1 MTDDALVA
9 NDGGS
14 GETNSD
20 LSASEDGEVSS
31 DSSDDSVESLDH
43 DLSDHS
49 WYKNMFNP
57 DFDESRYSGTAS
69 ETLVVIPK
77 VASLRD
83 HPMKIRRVKFQHN
96 QLTFGRI

>member
-1 MTDDALVA
+1 MA

-69 ETLVVIPK
+69 E
-77 VASLRD
+77 
-83 HPMKIRRVKFQHN
+83 N
-96 QLTFGRI
+96 FGGDTQGSISEGSSDGD

>member
-1 MTDDALVA
+1 MTDDGLVA

-20 LSASEDGEVSS
+20 LSPSENGEVSS

-49 WYKNMFNP
+49 RYKNMFNP
-57 DFDESRYSGTAS
+57 DMDESRYSGTAS
-69 ETLVVIPK
+69 ENLGGDTQGSFSHGSSDGNL
-77 VASLRD
+77 AS
-83 HPMKIRRVKFQHN
+83 
-96 QLTFGRI
+96 

>member
-1 MTDDALVA
+1 MA

-20 LSASEDGEVSS
+20 LSASEDGASS
-31 DSSDDSVESLDH
+31 DSSDDSLESLDH

-69 ETLVVIPK
+69 ENLGGDTQ
-77 VASLRD
+77 ASISEGSSD
-83 HPMKIRRVKFQHN
+83 
-96 QLTFGRI
+96 GD